1 MKITPQMFAVQPH
14 PVAQEAAQNSEA
26 SEHPSAKRSLTQPVT
41 QWPVNSS
48 QPSPTDA
55 RFQHIQKKS
64 KHLVE
69 KSDSEMA
76 NHKVAATADV
86 LANLTSVV
94 LNSSVRRQSK
104 PASVAPPRQEPAKL
118 SITVVKDNHLLTSGV
133 IASTATDGAPSRSI
147 IEAFQ
152 KDGLLIRTLQLRNAH
167 LEFHNT
173 GENLDSIRAQGEA
186 NRGHGGL
193 RKWSL
198 AQADLLP
205 NYYKMG
211 DNAGA
216 LPRNMAILA
225 LPEKLQDNITAIH
238 EKDAFSGNIQ
248 ADTRYLGRE
257 KAREGMQGL
266 LNDLKNQQGEH
277 PGSVLE
283 NSEIQTV
290 GVPPDA
296 LVGLVF
302 YGSNGQTWVAAKPQ
316 FQKAIN
322 RAGPEFDGKSYPVF
336 TYKVEG
342 GKTKLAHLETL
353 KVATNA
359 G

>member
-1 MKITPQMFAVQPH
+1 MPP
-14 PVAQEAAQNSEA
+14 
-26 SEHPSAKRSLTQPVT
+26 
-41 QWPVNSS
+41 
-48 QPSPTDA
+48 
-55 RFQHIQKKS
+55 
-64 KHLVE
+64 
-69 KSDSEMA
+69 
-76 NHKVAATADV
+76 
-86 LANLTSVV
+86 
-94 LNSSVRRQSK
+94 K
-104 PASVAPPRQEPAKL
+104 PP
-118 SITVVKDNHLLTSGV
+118 ITVVENNHLPTTEV
-133 IASTATDGAPSRSI
+133 TTSTATDGTQYRPI

-277 PGSVLE
+277 PGSALE

-302 YGSNGQTWVAAKPQ
+302 YGSNGQTWEAAKPQ

-342 GKTKLAHLETL
+342 GKTKLEYLETL
-353 KVATNA
+353 KVDTKT